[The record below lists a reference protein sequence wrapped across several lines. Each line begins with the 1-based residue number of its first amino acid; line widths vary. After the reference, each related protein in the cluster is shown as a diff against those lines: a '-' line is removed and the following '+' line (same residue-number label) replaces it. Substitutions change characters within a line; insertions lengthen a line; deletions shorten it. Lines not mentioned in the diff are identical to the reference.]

1 LTRDVTQPGP
11 ARPWPTRPWR
21 PLSLPFSHLIFP
33 RSNSLSSTS
42 PSTLCPRC
50 FGDGYRRIWIPE
62 VSSPLPLSLSLSLSL
77 SSSSSPSLPCVR
89 PLLPPPP
96 RALAAR
102 LALPGGAA
110 PSPPRR
116 GSPSPCMR
124 SPRPLRV
131 APRPLTR
138 GPCPRQRGPSVRP
151 LRVARHGQHAPARV
165 VVDFLF

>member
-1 LTRDVTQPGP
+1 VTQPGP

-77 SSSSSPSLPCVR
+77 SSSSSPSLPCAR
-89 PLLPPPP
+89 PRHPLPC
-96 RALAAR
+96 AR
-102 LALPGGAA
+102 SSAA
-110 PSPPRR
+110 PSA
-116 GSPSPCMR
+116 
-124 SPRPLRV
+124 PLRV
-131 APRPLTR
+131 APGPLGRDRSWPWRRGRPGPGVR
-138 GPCPRQRGPSVRP
+138 GPRRVALALGSAAPGPRQCCPRGSPGLFPRAQPQRSR
-151 LRVARHGQHAPARV
+151 
-165 VVDFLF
+165 